1 MKFNCN
7 DVTERLPWLL
17 NGTLGDEERE
27 AVREHL
33 TQCASCRRALE
44 DTRLAWETFDQHPPT
59 EEIVA
64 LAWGETSNAA
74 LEEHL
79 ESCPRCTA
87 ELDLARMSRRLE
99 EDERIL
105 PIQTKPVPARRTQT
119 EIAPAATGGWRGW
132 RNAALAAS
140 LAGVVGLS
148 GWLHSANRV
157 QNLEEQIAARPAP
170 PVATAPSP
178 SPAPPAGA
186 GAPSPSTEEGERARQ
201 LEQQRLELEALRTQE
216 QELRARV
223 DQLASALPAA
233 PQPQINPTDVNLEP
247 IGDVM
252 RSAQGETAK
261 EMPAGSPGILYL
273 EAAHEETHS
282 GHAITIEDAA
292 GKVVWRGEGLV
303 RDAKADNYGIALSA
317 GTLRPGD
324 YTIRVYGLNG
334 GQREPAETYALRVKG

>member
-1 MKFNCN
+1 MKFNCD

-17 NGTLGDEERE
+17 NGTLGNEERE

-59 EEIVA
+59 ENIVA

-74 LEEHL
+74 FEEHL

-87 ELDLARMSRRLE
+87 ELELARMSRRLE
-99 EDERIL
+99 EEEKIV
-105 PIQTKPVPARRTQT
+105 PMPARRTQT

-132 RNAALAAS
+132 RNAAVAAS

-148 GWLHSANRV
+148 GWLQSANRV

-170 PVATAPSP
+170 PVATAP
-178 SPAPPAGA
+178 APTSPAGA
-186 GAPSPSTEEGERARQ
+186 GDPSASSPEETERARKID
-201 LEQQRLELEALRTQE
+201 QQRRELETLRAQE
-216 QELRARV
+216 QELRDKV

-233 PQPQINPTDVNLEP
+233 PQPQINPADVNLRP
-247 IGDVM
+247 IGDVT
-252 RSAQGETAK
+252 RSTQRETVQQIS
-261 EMPAGSPGILYL
+261 AGSPAILYL
-273 EAAHEETHS
+273 DAVHEETHRG
-282 GHAITIEDAA
+282 GHTISIEDAA
-292 GKVVWRGEGLV
+292 SKVVWRSEGLV
-303 RDAKADNYGIALSA
+303 LDEDADNYAIALPA
-317 GTLRPGD
+317 GSLRPGD

-334 GQREPAETYALRVKG
+334 GQREPAETYAIRVR

>member
-1 MKFNCN
+1 MKFNCD

-17 NGTLGDEERE
+17 NGTLGDEERA

-44 DTRLAWETFDQHPPT
+44 DTRLAWEAFDQHPPT

-64 LAWGETSNAA
+64 LAWGETSNPA

-87 ELDLARMSRRLE
+87 ELELARMSRRLE
-99 EDERIL
+99 EDEKIV
-105 PIQTKPVPARRTQT
+105 PMPARRNQT

-132 RNAALAAS
+132 RNAAVAAS

-170 PVATAPSP
+170 PAATVPAP
-178 SPAPPAGA
+178 SPAPPIGA
-186 GAPSPSTEEGERARQ
+186 GGPSAAPSAEESEQAR
-201 LEQQRLELEALRTQE
+201 RLAAELEERTREIETMRGQL
-216 QELRARV
+216 QELNGKLDQIAEARPTAPRPQV
-223 DQLASALPAA
+223 NAWVRDVRPSENVVRGGGAEGALEVPARESAVLFLG
-233 PQPQINPTDVNLEP
+233 T
-247 IGDVM
+247 
-252 RSAQGETAK
+252 R
-261 EMPAGSPGILYL
+261 
-273 EAAHEETHS
+273 HRETH
-282 GHAITIEDAA
+282 GDHAIEITDAA
-292 GKVVWRGEGLV
+292 GKAVWSQEGVV
-303 RDAKADNYGIALSA
+303 RDSGADNYTLALPPGA
-317 GTLRPGD
+317 LRPGD

-334 GQREPAETYALRVKG
+334 GQREPTETYAIRVR

>member
-1 MKFNCN
+1 MKFNCD

-17 NGTLGDEERE
+17 NGTLGDEEHE

-33 TQCASCRRALE
+33 TQCASCRRALK

-79 ESCPRCTA
+79 KSCPRCTA
-87 ELDLARMSRRLE
+87 ELELARMSRRLE
-99 EDERIL
+99 EDEKIV
-105 PIQTKPVPARRTQT
+105 PMPARRTQT
-119 EIAPAATGGWRGW
+119 EIAPAATRGWRGW
-132 RNAALAAS
+132 RNAAVAAS

-170 PVATAPSP
+170 PVATVPAPSP
-178 SPAPPAGA
+178 ASPTGA
-186 GAPSPSTEEGERARQ
+186 GEPSTPSPQETEQAR
-201 LEQQRLELEALRTQE
+201 RLAAELEERTREMETLRGQL
-216 QELRARV
+216 QELNGRLDQIAEARPV
-223 DQLASALPAA
+223 TPR
-233 PQPQINPTDVNLEP
+233 PQVNAWVRDVRPT
-247 IGDVM
+247 GDVI
-252 RSAQGETAK
+252 RGGGAEGALEVPARESAVLFLGTA
-261 EMPAGSPGILYL
+261 
-273 EAAHEETHS
+273 HRETH
-282 GHAITIEDAA
+282 GDHAIEIADAA
-292 GKVVWRGEGLV
+292 GEVVWSQGGVV
-303 RDAKADNYGIALSA
+303 RDSAGADNYTLALPP

-334 GQREPAETYALRVKG
+334 GQREPAETYAIRVR